1 MTDERNTTGSIV
13 SVPLNAPENLRQIE
27 VAGDVFGGELKKHI
41 EALLTSPIFRQKVI
55 DVVNKAVN
63 LPILG
68 EGTEA
73 RLFGQAYDWVV
84 VAIITVLGKID

>member
-1 MTDERNTTGSIV
+1 MSNDDPGAIKA
-13 SVPLNAPENLRQIE
+13 VPVIGPESLRQIE
-27 VAGDVFGGELKKHI
+27 IAGDVFGGELKKHI

-63 LPILG
+63 LPVLG

-73 RLFGQAYDWVV
+73 RIFGQAYDWVV
-84 VAIITVLGKID
+84 IAIVTVLGKID